1 MSNRKVLLVDDS
13 IAIARQLQKIVDET
27 EGYEVAGHAKN
38 GIEGIK
44 MFMSL
49 RPDIVFMDIVMPEM
63 DGLQAIRS
71 IKNLDKN
78 AVIVVISS
86 AGGVGDKVAEALK
99 FGAVNVIPK
108 PFEPQKVREI
118 LSSVKGA

>member
-1 MSNRKVLLVDDS
+1 MKKVLLVDDS
-13 IAIARQLQKIVDET
+13 SATARQLQKIVEDT
-27 EGYEVAGHAKN
+27 EGFEVAGHAKN

-44 MFMSL
+44 MFMAL
-49 RPDIVFMDIVMPEM
+49 KPDVVFMDIVMPEM

-78 AVIVVISS
+78 ARILVISS

-99 FGAVNVIPK
+99 FGAMNVVPK
-108 PFEPQKVREI
+108 PFDAAKVKAI
-118 LSSVKGA
+118 LQSI